1 MYNDSF
7 IEVKMEQITI
17 RIKDPKK
24 AQTLLDFLKSLDF
37 IESITENDQPAD
49 KFEVNDVDKE
59 FFALAGLWEGRD
71 ISLKTIRERAWP
83 YRA

>member
-1 MYNDSF
+1 
-7 IEVKMEQITI
+7 MEQITI
-17 RIKDPKK
+17 RIKDRKK

-37 IESITENDQPAD
+37 IESVFEKELAD
-49 KFEVNDVDKE
+49 AKKPNGEQEEDFYS
-59 FFALAGLWEGRD
+59 LAGLWTGRD

>member
-1 MYNDSF
+1 
-7 IEVKMEQITI
+7 MEQITI
-17 RIKDPKK
+17 RIKDRKK

-37 IESITENDQPAD
+37 IESVTENDLSVEEESSLKD
-49 KFEVNDVDKE
+49 TDKE
-59 FFALAGLWEGRD
+59 FFELAGLWEGRD